1 LASLDNICWIISET
15 SHQGV
20 IVDKGRSDVCDLS
33 GGEFLFVQGEEVT
46 RDEVVDDGITK
57 ELKTNR
63 YSPMKYTFDIFS
75 GISCF

>member
-1 LASLDNICWIISET
+1 MASLDNICWIISET

-33 GGEFLFVQGEEVT
+33 GGEFLFVQSEEVT
-46 RDEVVDDGITK
+46 RDEVVDDGIAK

-63 YSPMKYTFDIFS
+63 YSPVFLAFS
-75 GISCF
+75 VFNFE